1 MEKRAKI
8 IVIANEKGGVAKTT
22 LAINLGAVL
31 ASLKEKKVLLIDLD
45 PQGNSTD
52 VLFHKITDDYTPTM
66 YEVFKNE
73 NTSIKDIINTTST
86 PNLDI
91 APSNLKLA
99 SAEIHLASIMG
110 REHVLKSSFDDDTMS
125 KYDYIIIDTSPSLG
139 ILTINALV
147 VSQYVLI
154 PVSCEYFSIIG
165 LDLLFD
171 TISLTHKK
179 LGSATEILGLLIT
192 MHDVRLKITHNA
204 AEILQEKF
212 PEKLFKTK
220 IRINS
225 KLKESHLSH
234 QTILQ
239 YDPTSRGAR
248 DHIAFANELIQRLN
262 RKQIKND

>member
-1 MEKRAKI
+1 MEKQAKI
-8 IVIANEKGGVAKTT
+8 ITIANEKGGVAKTT

-31 ASLKEKKVLLIDLD
+31 ATLKEKKVLLIDLD

-52 VLFHKITDDYTPTM
+52 VLFHKISDDYTPTM
-66 YEVFKNE
+66 YEVLKNE
-73 NTSIKDIINTTST
+73 NTSIKDIINSTST
-86 PNLDI
+86 PNLDV

-110 REHVLKSSFDDDTMS
+110 REHVLKSSLDSDIMS
-125 KYDYIIIDTSPSLG
+125 KYDYILIDTSPSLG

-147 VSQYVLI
+147 ASEYVLI
-154 PVSCEYFSIIG
+154 PVSCEYFSVIG

-171 TISLTHKK
+171 TIGLTHKK
-179 LGSATEILGLLIT
+179 LGSDIEILGLVIT

-212 PEKLFKTK
+212 PEKLFKAK

-225 KLKESHLSH
+225 KLKEAHLSH

-239 YDPTSRGAR
+239 YAPASRGAR
-248 DHIAFANELIQRLN
+248 DHIVFTTELIQRLN
-262 RKQIKND
+262 RKPAK

>member
-1 MEKRAKI
+1 MKDHAKI

-22 LAINLGAVL
+22 LAINLSAVM
-31 ASLKEKKVLLIDLD
+31 ASIKKKKVLLIDLD

-52 VLFHKITDDYTPTM
+52 ALFHKISDDHTPTM

-73 NTSIKDIINTTST
+73 NTVLKDIIVKTST
-86 PNLDI
+86 PNFDI

-99 SAEIHLASIMG
+99 SAEMHLAGIMG
-110 REHVLKSSFDDDTMS
+110 REHVLKNSLDNDTIL

-147 VSQYVLI
+147 ASQYVLI
-154 PVSCEYFSIIG
+154 PVVCEYFSVIG

-171 TISLTHKK
+171 TIRLTHKK
-179 LGSATEILGLLIT
+179 LGSSIETLGLVIT
-192 MHDVRLKITHNA
+192 MHDVRLKIMHNA

-212 PEKLFKTK
+212 PEKLFNTK

-225 KLKESHLSH
+225 KLKESQLSH

-239 YDPTSRGAR
+239 YDPASRGAR
-248 DHIAFANELIQRLN
+248 DHIAFANELIEKLN
-262 RKQIKND
+262 KNYRND